1 MTELYALIVESI
13 LRQVSIPSGEKGYY
27 FAVAHRVP
35 WWRTMSSLADLLFQR
50 GLVVE
55 PKPRVWPTY
64 EMAADCLGFP
74 AKYIRAMGA
83 ST

>member
-1 MTELYALIVESI
+1 MYALIVENV
-13 LRQVSIPSGEKGYY
+13 LRQEPIPSGDKGYY

-35 WWRTMSSLADLLFQR
+35 WWRTMDSLAEHLYRR

-55 PKPRVWPTY
+55 PTPRIWPTY

-74 AKYIRAMGA
+74 AKYVRAMGA